1 MYLLAE
7 LLERAETTAV
17 VASRGGLNRRTK
29 QVTEPFSE
37 LKVVHHNRVG
47 GDNREYGGWEK
58 PTWNSLRAAAI
69 A

>member
-1 MYLLAE
+1 MYFLAE
-7 LLERAETTAV
+7 FLERAETTAV

-47 GDNREYGGWEK
+47 GDNRE
-58 PTWNSLRAAAI
+58 
-69 A
+69 